1 MTYKILI
8 IDDEYLIR
16 LSLREGLSDLGHQ
29 VETADSIENGLPL
42 VERFAPHF
50 VLLDNRLGERQGIDY
65 IEAIKKIDDD
75 IQIVLMTAYGSV
87 SQAVEAV
94 KRGAYDYIIKPFDL
108 DALDLMIGRSMDQ
121 LKTRRNLGL
130 ISSPKYALVGNSPA
144 IQNIRRQIGVVA
156 HSDVDVL
163 IRGETGTGKEVVAN
177 LIHHNSARSA
187 LAMVKINCGAIPEN
201 LLESELFGYERGAF
215 TGAAK
220 TKKGLLELANGGTVF
235 LDEIGELP
243 LAMQSKLLTFLEDR
257 RFKRVGGLND
267 IEVNVR
273 VIAATNRDLRQAI
286 ARQEFREDLFYRLN
300 VMQIAIPP
308 LRERPE
314 DILPLCEHFLAHFN
328 RKFGKDIGGID
339 PRFAEELAAY
349 SWKGNVR
356 ELRNVLERCTLFCE
370 DRLLDRAAFLEA
382 PFPPQRQ
389 DKAEPAPYPGDAIP
403 LPDFGETGISL
414 PQLLDRIERDC
425 IDRALKI
432 SGNNHSKAAAL
443 LGITRFTLRRKLEQ
457 QGE

>member
-29 VETADSIENGLPL
+29 VETADSIETGLML

-50 VLLDNRLGERQGIDY
+50 VLLDNRLGTQQGIDY

-94 KRGAYDYIIKPFDL
+94 KRGAYDYILKPFDL
-108 DALDLMIGRSMDQ
+108 DVIELMINRSMDQ
-121 LKTRRNLGL
+121 LKTKRNLNL
-130 ISSPKYALVGNSPA
+130 ISTPKHALVGESLA
-144 IQNIRRQIGVVA
+144 VQNIRRQIGVVA
-156 HSDVDVL
+156 HSDQVDVL

-177 LIHHNSARSA
+177 LIHHNSERHQ
-187 LAMVKINCGAIPEN
+187 LAMVKINCGAIPDN

-243 LAMQSKLLTFLEDR
+243 LSMQSKLLTFLEDR

-273 VIAATNRDLRQAI
+273 VIAATNRDLHQAI
-286 ARQEFREDLFYRLN
+286 LRKEFREDLFYRLN
-300 VMQIAIPP
+300 VMQITIPP

-314 DILPLCEHFLAHFN
+314 DILPLCSYFLERFN
-328 RKFGKDIGGID
+328 RKFDKNIRGID
-339 PRFAEELAAY
+339 PDFAKELTEYA
-349 SWKGNVR
+349 WKGNVR
-356 ELRNVLERCTLFCE
+356 ELRNVLERCALFCE
-370 DRLLDRAAFLEA
+370 GDVLNRAISLE
-382 PFPPQRQ
+382 
-389 DKAEPAPYPGDAIP
+389 EPASLQQPFKGDLNQIAEVSA
-403 LPDFGETGISL
+403 PDFGEEGINL
-414 PQLLDRIERDC
+414 PKVLERIERDC

-432 SGNNHSKAAAL
+432 SGNNYSKAAEL
-443 LGITRFTLRRKLEQ
+443 LGITRFSLRRKLEQ
-457 QGE
+457 

>member
-16 LSLREGLSDLGHQ
+16 LSLREGLGDLGYQ
-29 VETADSIENGLPL
+29 VETADSIEHGLDL
-42 VERFAPHF
+42 AERFVPHF
-50 VLLDNRLGERQGIDY
+50 VLLDNRLGAQQGMDY

-94 KRGAYDYIIKPFDL
+94 KRGAYDYILKPFDL
-108 DALDLMIGRSMDQ
+108 DAIELMINRSMDQ
-121 LKTRRNLGL
+121 LKTKRNLDL
-130 ISSPKYALVGNSPA
+130 ISTPQHTLVGESPA
-144 IQNIRRQIGVVA
+144 IRNIRRQIGVVA

-177 LIHHNSARSA
+177 LIHHNSGRRS
-187 LAMVKINCGAIPEN
+187 LAMVKINCGAIPDN

-235 LDEIGELP
+235 LDEIGEMP
-243 LAMQSKLLTFLEDR
+243 LAMQTKLLTFLEDR
-257 RFKRVGGLND
+257 RFKRVGGLYD

-273 VIAATNRDLRQAI
+273 VITATNRDLRQAI
-286 ARQEFREDLFYRLN
+286 ARKEFREDLFYRLN
-300 VMQIAIPP
+300 VMQIMIPP

-314 DILPLCEHFLAHFN
+314 DILPLCSYFLEHFN
-328 RKFGKDIGGID
+328 RKFGKNIRGID
-339 PRFAEELAAY
+339 PRLAKELAEY

-356 ELRNVLERCTLFCE
+356 ELRNVLERCALFCE
-370 DRLLDRAAFLEA
+370 GDVL
-382 PFPPQRQ
+382 
-389 DKAEPAPYPGDAIP
+389 DKAVFVEVPLQRPVVEDLNGGASDA
-403 LPDFGETGISL
+403 PDFGEEGIDL
-414 PQLLDRIERDC
+414 PKLLARIERDY

-432 SGNNHSKAAAL
+432 SGNNYSKAAAL
-443 LGITRFTLRRKLEQ
+443 LGITRFALRRKLEQ
-457 QGE
+457 R

>member
-1 MTYKILI
+1 MNYKILI

-29 VETADSIENGLPL
+29 VETADTIESGLLL

-50 VLLDNRLGERQGIDY
+50 VLLDNRLGAQQGIDY

-75 IQIVLMTAYGSV
+75 IQLVLMTAYGSV

-94 KRGAYDYIIKPFDL
+94 KRGAYDYILKPFDL
-108 DALDLMIGRSMDQ
+108 DALELMINRSMDQ
-121 LKTRRNLGL
+121 LKTKRNLDL
-130 ISSPKYALVGNSPA
+130 ISTPKHALVGESLA

-156 HSDVDVL
+156 HSDQVDVL

-177 LIHHNSARSA
+177 LIHHNSERRQ
-187 LAMVKINCGAIPEN
+187 LAMVKINCGAIPDN

-220 TKKGLLELANGGTVF
+220 TKKGLLELADGGTVF

-273 VIAATNRDLRQAI
+273 VITATNRDLLQAI
-286 ARQEFREDLFYRLN
+286 GRKEFREDLFYRLN
-300 VMQIAIPP
+300 VMQITIPP

-314 DILPLCEHFLAHFN
+314 DILPLCNYFLQRFN
-328 RKFGKDIGGID
+328 RKFKKNIRGID
-339 PRFAEELAAY
+339 PNFARELAEY
-349 SWKGNVR
+349 CWKGNVR
-356 ELRNVLERCTLFCE
+356 ELRNVLERCALFCE
-370 DRLLDRAAFLEA
+370 GDVLHRAIFLE
-382 PFPPQRQ
+382 
-389 DKAEPAPYPGDAIP
+389 EPASLQRPSTDLNRMVEVSA
-403 LPDFGETGISL
+403 PDFGEEGINL
-414 PQLLDRIERDC
+414 PKLLERIERDC

-432 SGNNHSKAAAL
+432 SGNNYSKAAEL

-457 QGE
+457 

>member
-1 MTYKILI
+1 MSYKILI

-29 VETADSIENGLPL
+29 VETADSIKNGIPL
-42 VERFAPHF
+42 IERFSPHF
-50 VLLDNRLGERQGIDY
+50 VLLDNRLGEQQGMDY
-65 IEAIKKIDDD
+65 IESIKKIDDD
-75 IQIVLMTAYGSV
+75 IQIVMMTAYGSV

-94 KRGAYDYIIKPFDL
+94 KRGAYDYILKPFDI
-108 DALDLMIGRSMDQ
+108 DVIDLMINRCMDQ

-130 ISSPKYALVGNSPA
+130 VSTPKNELVGGSAA
-144 IQNIRRQIGVVA
+144 IENIRRQIGVIS

-163 IRGETGTGKEVVAN
+163 IRGETGTGKEVIAN
-177 LIHHNSARSA
+177 LIHHNSERRQ
-187 LAMVKINCGAIPEN
+187 LAMVKINCSAIPEN

-243 LAMQSKLLTFLEDR
+243 MAMQAKLLTFLEDR
-257 RFKRVGGLND
+257 CFKRIGGLND

-273 VIAATNRDLRQAI
+273 VIAATNRDLAQAI
-286 ARQEFREDLFYRLN
+286 ARKEFREDLFYRLN

-314 DILPLCEHFLAHFN
+314 DILPLCSHFLAHFN
-328 RKFGKDIGGID
+328 RKFNKSIKGLD
-339 PRFAEELAAY
+339 PRFAKELSEY

-356 ELRNVLERCTLFCE
+356 ELRNVLERCALFCTGE
-370 DRLLDRAAFLEA
+370 QLDQAAFLEA
-382 PFPPQRQ
+382 PFPSQVQPKSGWDL
-389 DKAEPAPYPGDAIP
+389 DKEFNS
-403 LPDFGETGISL
+403 PDFGEEGICL
-414 PQLLDRIERDC
+414 PQLLERLELDC
-425 IDRALKI
+425 IEKALKI

-457 QGE
+457 Q

>member
-29 VETADSIENGLPL
+29 VETAENIESGLL
-42 VERFAPHF
+42 LIERFAPDF
-50 VLLDNRLGERQGIDY
+50 VLLDNRLGQQQGIDY
-65 IEAIKKIDDD
+65 IESIKKIDDD

-94 KRGAYDYIIKPFDL
+94 KRGAYDYILKPFDL
-108 DALDLMIGRSMDQ
+108 DAIELMINRCMDQ
-121 LKTRRNLGL
+121 LKTKRNLNL
-130 ISSPKYALVGNSPA
+130 ISTPKHALVGESPA

-156 HSDVDVL
+156 NSDQVDVL

-177 LIHHNSARSA
+177 LIHHNSERRQ
-187 LAMVKINCGAIPEN
+187 LAMVKINCGAIPDN

-243 LAMQSKLLTFLEDR
+243 LSMQSKLLTFLEDR
-257 RFKRVGGLND
+257 RFKRVGGLHD

-286 ARQEFREDLFYRLN
+286 ARKEFREDLFYRLN

-314 DILPLCEHFLAHFN
+314 DILPLCHYFLVHFN
-328 RKFGKDIGGID
+328 RKFGKSIRGLE
-339 PRFAEELAAY
+339 PQFARELTAY

-356 ELRNVLERCTLFCE
+356 ELRNVLERCALFCE
-370 DRLLDRAAFLEA
+370 GDVLDRAVFLEA
-382 PFPPQRQ
+382 PFPSKKPV
-389 DKAEPAPYPGDAIP
+389 GDDTSRNAAISA
-403 LPDFGETGISL
+403 PDFGEEGISL
-414 PQLLDRIERDC
+414 PKLLERIERDC
-425 IDRALKI
+425 IARALEI
-432 SGNNHSKAAAL
+432 SGNNYSKAAEL

-457 QGE
+457 